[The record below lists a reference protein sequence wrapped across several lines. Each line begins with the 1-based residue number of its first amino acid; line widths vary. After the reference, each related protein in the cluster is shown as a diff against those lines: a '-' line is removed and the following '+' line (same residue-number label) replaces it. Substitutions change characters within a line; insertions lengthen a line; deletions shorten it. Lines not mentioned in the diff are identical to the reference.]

1 MVTALN
7 ANALFAANF
16 IASTVAN
23 RVTVKSLRAGADIY
37 IKVTSTLST
46 AFGASGQE
54 DQGSDAD
61 YVILDEYVDT
71 KDTNGAAVT
80 PLAVGWPVGDFLTT
94 NLRNLTAEAKAT
106 MMRQGS
112 FFRDSA

>member
-1 MVTALN
+1 M
-7 ANALFAANF
+7 
-16 IASTVAN
+16 
-23 RVTVKSLRAGADIY
+23 
-37 IKVTSTLST
+37 
-46 AFGASGQE
+46 
-54 DQGSDAD
+54 
-61 YVILDEYVDT
+61 ILDEYVDT